1 MKPALLSLIL
11 FAAVLLT
18 AILFG
23 GCVVSGGNRVPGTS
37 YAPTNPD
44 NVQVLYQEPSRR
56 YQVIGFVSID
66 RAIAGKDS
74 VIDRKF
80 RTVAATM
87 GADAVLIDMLPK
99 ASYLGAPVQGRAKAI
114 KWK

>member
-1 MKPALLSLIL
+1 MKSIKYSLLALTTIL
-11 FAAVLLT
+11 LVA
-18 AILFG
+18 
-23 GCVVSGGNRVPGTS
+23 CVISGGNRVPGTS
-37 YAPTNPD
+37 FAPTSPD
-44 NVQVLYQEPSRR
+44 HVKVLYQEPSRP

-66 RAIAGKDS
+66 RAIAGADT
-74 VIDRKF
+74 VIERKF

-99 ASYLGAPVQGRAKAI
+99 ASYMGAPVQGRAKAI